1 MRIQKLQTVDAFVA
15 VDLDGAPG
23 RGIVRLAPRVLQGGA
38 KDLARSITYTLA
50 SIGLQETGISAGIS
64 AAPEER
70 ETALTSFVAELAQWE
85 TEFQL
90 SAGKGVANEDLG
102 LTPDPDHDRL
112 LAVGVVAAGLVAI
125 PGATTAIIE
134 GPGGGS
140 ALAEELVLQGIE
152 IVVSENP
159 LTAEADLLFC
169 GSTMGLIDHEVAD
182 RLAVA
187 AVVPTGPLPITTR
200 AVAHCRRREITALP
214 DFVTTAGPFLGDVDT
229 TREVVTGIIGDVI
242 DHDEGAV
249 LGASKRAEVFLAT
262 WQDELPF
269 GRPMAP

>member
-1 MRIQKLQTVDAFVA
+1 VRIQKLQTVDAFVA
-15 VDLDGAPG
+15 VDLDGVPG

-38 KDLARSITYTLA
+38 KDLARSITYALA

-64 AAPEER
+64 SPPEKR
-70 ETALTSFVAELAQWE
+70 ETALTSFVAELAQWGA
-85 TEFQL
+85 EFQL
-90 SAGKGVANEDLG
+90 SAGKGVTNEDLG
-102 LTPDPDHDRL
+102 GIPDPNHDRL
-112 LAVGVVAAGLVAI
+112 LAVGAVAAGLEAL
-125 PGATTAIIE
+125 PGASTAVIE

-140 ALAEELVLQGIE
+140 ALAEELLARDIE
-152 IVVSENP
+152 IVASEDP
-159 LTAEADLLFC
+159 LTTEADLLFC
-169 GSTMGLIDHEVAD
+169 GSTMGLIDHEVVD

-200 AVAHCRRREITALP
+200 AVAHCRRRDITALP
-214 DFVTTAGPFLGDVDT
+214 DFVTTLGPFLGEVDT
-229 TREVVTGIIGDVI
+229 TREVVTDIIAAVV

-249 LGASKRAEVFLAT
+249 IGASKRAEVFLGT